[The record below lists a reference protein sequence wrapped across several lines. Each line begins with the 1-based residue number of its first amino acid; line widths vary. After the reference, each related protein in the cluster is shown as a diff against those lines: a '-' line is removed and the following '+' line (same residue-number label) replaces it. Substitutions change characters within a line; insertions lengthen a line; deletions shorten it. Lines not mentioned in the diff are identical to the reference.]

1 MRSLLFSPAKL
12 AAAAA
17 IALSLGFAG
26 CEPAKTRSLPDPGP
40 NAATLTLTS
49 QPPGAQLTVDGVT
62 VGKAP
67 QTVKVKAGLHRVKA
81 VMSGYF
87 PLEQSF
93 SMDAD
98 GTKTVDLPLVA
109 SH

>member
-1 MRSLLFSPAKL
+1 MRSLSFSISCI
-12 AAAAA
+12 AALLVFGA
-17 IALSLGFAG
+17 

-40 NAATLTLTS
+40 NPATLSVTS
-49 QPPGAQLTVDGVT
+49 EPAGAQISVDGVT

-67 QTVKVKAGLHRVKA
+67 QDVALKPGQHRVKA

-87 PLEQSF
+87 PLEQ
-93 SMDAD
+93 DIVLD
-98 GTKTVDLPLVA
+98 PGGKQDVRLPLVA